1 MWYVVNMTAGIAWV
15 SWKTTVFTGFQC
27 GHNSI
32 SCLLKKTEI
41 DEAILLTFAIH
52 EKSVHVLH
60 VLDLF
65 DLLKKKRVALWLWI
79 CRLCLMIFCVTCT
92 SFNTSFTWNIS
103 NYHLYTLLIKM
114 FLMVYIPYRRLKV
127 MGIFLHFNISNTA
140 SEIPTAYEIWKRKI
154 QIFKTLKG

>member
-1 MWYVVNMTAGIAWV
+1 MNMTAGIAWV

-32 SCLLKKTEI
+32 SCFI
-41 DEAILLTFAIH
+41 I
-52 EKSVHVLH
+52 EKNLNWWSY
-60 VLDLF
+60 F
-65 DLLKKKRVALWLWI
+65 TYIRYSWKNCTCTSCTWSFWFIKKKRVALWLWI

-127 MGIFLHFNISNTA
+127 MGIFFYTLTFPIQHLRYQLLWDLKTKDSN
-140 SEIPTAYEIWKRKI
+140 
-154 QIFKTLKG
+154 F

>member
-1 MWYVVNMTAGIAWV
+1 MNMTAGIAWV

-65 DLLKKKRVALWLWI
+65 DLLKKKKSCIMVMN
-79 CRLCLMIFCVTCT
+79 CRLCLMIYCVTCT
-92 SFNTSFTWNIS
+92 HSI
-103 NYHLYTLLIKM
+103 HPL
-114 FLMVYIPYRRLKV
+114 P
-127 MGIFLHFNISNTA
+127 GIFLITICIH
-140 SEIPTAYEIWKRKI
+140 Y
-154 QIFKTLKG
+154 

>member
-1 MWYVVNMTAGIAWV
+1 MNMTAGIAWV

-52 EKSVHVLH
+52 EKIVHVLH

-65 DLLKKKRVALWLWI
+65 DLLKKKKELHYGYEFVD
-79 CRLCLMIFCVTCT
+79 CVWWY
-92 SFNTSFTWNIS
+92 F
-103 NYHLYTLLIKM
+103 
-114 FLMVYIPYRRLKV
+114 V
-127 MGIFLHFNISNTA
+127 
-140 SEIPTAYEIWKRKI
+140 
-154 QIFKTLKG
+154 